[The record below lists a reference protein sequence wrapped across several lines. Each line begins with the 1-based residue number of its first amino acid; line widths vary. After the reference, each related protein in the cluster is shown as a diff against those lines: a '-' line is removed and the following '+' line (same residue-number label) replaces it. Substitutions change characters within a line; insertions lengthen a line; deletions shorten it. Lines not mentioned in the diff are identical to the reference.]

1 MASLKSLRIRIK
13 SVKSTQKI
21 TSAMKMVAAAKLR
34 KAQEKAEQARPYA
47 HALESILINAL
58 DQQPDMPTAPILLTG
73 RPDNPTHLIV
83 AVTSDRGLCG
93 GFNVNIIRE
102 TKILIKSLQ
111 TSNTPVKIYCVGRRA
126 YDLLKREYGNLIIHT
141 ERDLTKG
148 GITSTQVEIL
158 SHHLQKLIEDNVC
171 GRITLI
177 YSLFKSAL
185 TQIVSRHP
193 IVPLALKGETS
204 KDIFE
209 FEPNQN
215 TVIEELLPKNFAIQ
229 LYQILLESNASEQG
243 ARMTAMDNA
252 TNNARDVI
260 KRLELN
266 YNQTRQ
272 AVITRELIEIIS
284 GAEAL

>member
-47 HALESILINAL
+47 HGLQSILINAL
-58 DQQPDMPTAPILLTG
+58 DQQPDMPVAPLLLTG
-73 RPDNPTHLIV
+73 RHDNPTHLVV

-93 GFNVNIIRE
+93 GFNVNIIRD
-102 TKILIKSLQ
+102 TKALIKTLQ
-111 TSNTPVKIYCVGRRA
+111 AQNVPVKIYCVGRRS
-126 YDLLKREYGNLIIHT
+126 YDLLKRDYGDLIIHT
-141 ERDLTKG
+141 ERDLTKAG
-148 GITSTQVEIL
+148 VTIEQVNKL
-158 SHHLQKLIEDNVC
+158 SQHLQKLIEDNVC

-177 YSLFKSAL
+177 YSFFKSAL
-185 TQIVSRHP
+185 TQVVTHHP
-193 IVPLALKGETS
+193 IVPLILKGDKS
-204 KDIFE
+204 NDSYE
-209 FEPNQN
+209 FEPDQQ
-215 TVIEELLPKNFAIQ
+215 TVINELLPKNFSIQ

>member
-47 HALESILINAL
+47 RGLQSILINAL
-58 DQQPDMPTAPILLTG
+58 DQQPDMPVAPLLLTG
-73 RPDNPTHLIV
+73 RHDNPTHLVV

-93 GFNVNIIRE
+93 GFNVNIIRD
-102 TKILIKSLQ
+102 TKALIKTLQ
-111 TSNTPVKIYCVGRRA
+111 AQNVPVKIYCVGRRS
-126 YDLLKREYGNLIIHT
+126 YDLLKRDYGDLIIHT
-141 ERDLTKG
+141 ERDLTKAG
-148 GITSTQVEIL
+148 VTIEQVNKL
-158 SHHLQKLIEDNVC
+158 SQHLQKLIEDNVC

-177 YSLFKSAL
+177 YSFFKSAL
-185 TQIVSRHP
+185 TQVVTHHP
-193 IVPLALKGETS
+193 IVPLVLKGDKS
-204 KDIFE
+204 NDSYE
-209 FEPNQN
+209 FEPDQQ
-215 TVIEELLPKNFAIQ
+215 TVINELLPKNFSIQ

>member
-1 MASLKSLRIRIK
+1 MPSLKSLRVRIK

-34 KAQEKAEQARPYA
+34 KAQERAEQARPYA
-47 HALESILINAL
+47 RILESIVVNAL
-58 DQQPDMPTAPILLTG
+58 DQQPDMAVLPFLLTG
-73 RPDNPTHLIV
+73 RPDNPTHLV
-83 AVTSDRGLCG
+83 VVVTSDRGLCG

-102 TKILIKSLQ
+102 AKSLI
-111 TSNTPVKIYCVGRRA
+111 NNLRADNIPVKIYCVGRRA
-126 YDLLKREYGNLIIHT
+126 YDLLRRDYGDLIIHT

-148 GITSTQVEIL
+148 GITSAEADKL
-158 SHHLQKLIEDNVC
+158 AHHLQQLIEDNVC
-171 GRITLI
+171 GKITLV

-185 TQIVSRHP
+185 TQIVTHHK
-193 IVPLALKGETS
+193 IVPLHLREESSTV
-204 KDIFE
+204 IYE
-209 FEPNQN
+209 FEPDQN
-215 TVIEELLPKNFAIQ
+215 TVINELLPKNFAIQ

-252 TNNARDVI
+252 TRNARDVI

-266 YNQTRQ
+266 YNRTRQ
-272 AVITRELIEIIS
+272 AVITKELIEIIS